1 MKKLISFIATGIT
14 LAAAVVAGA
23 YIIKQLEEESD
34 EEVKLI
40 EIEPSEKPAEDEKKK
55 VEKTKAKRETLTMPP
70 LETASNEEISEII
83 EKVLEEET
91 NLMEEIV
98 AEVIEEK
105 TVPFFE
111 DIVKEPTE
119 RIITEEIPIVEETV
133 EDVVDDIP
141 FVEEV
146 VEEPTETIAEVVE
159 EVIEEIAETVKPI
172 AEVVEEVI
180 EEVAETVEPI
190 KEVVEEVIE
199 EIVETVE
206 PIEEVVEEVIEEIV
220 KTVEPTTEAIEEVI
234 EKVKPIDK
242 VEEEV
247 VKPEVEK
254 TTDMAEKKDATVA
267 FTPSVEIY
275 PHLTERKIES
285 IIKQVNTMVE
295 ALKGLDILNLQHYV
309 VFEDEQKAYDFV
321 EEMKGLGYNT
331 AFGDSNYEVI
341 LSRQYDL
348 EVVDLEKEILAL
360 ADMSTEKE
368 GIYKGWAVKSN

>member
-111 DIVKEPTE
+111 EIVKEPTE

-159 EVIEEIAETVKPI
+159 EVIEEIV
-172 AEVVEEVI
+172 
-180 EEVAETVEPI
+180 ETVEPI
-190 KEVVEEVIE
+190 EEVVEEVIE

>member
-14 LAAAVVAGA
+14 VAAAVVAGA
-23 YIIKQLEEESD
+23 YIIRQLEEESD

-40 EIEPSEKPAEDEKKK
+40 EIEPSDKPAKEEKKK
-55 VEKTKAKRETLTMPP
+55 VEKTIAKREKHAKPP

-91 NLMEEIV
+91 DLMDEIV
-98 AEVIEEK
+98 DEVLEKK

-111 DIVKEPTE
+111 DIVEAPIE
-119 RIITEEIPIVEETV
+119 RVITEEIPIVEESV
-133 EDVVDDIP
+133 EEIIEEIVDDIP

-146 VEEPTETIAEVVE
+146 DEEPTETFAEVVEPIAEAVEEVVEEIAEAVEPIEEAVE
-159 EVIEEIAETVKPI
+159 EVIEEIAETVEP
-172 AEVVEEVI
+172 I
-180 EEVAETVEPI
+180 EEA
-190 KEVVEEVIE
+190 VEEVIE
-199 EIVETVE
+199 EIVEAVE
-206 PIEEVVEEVIEEIV
+206 PIEEDDSADEIAEEIDEPELL
-220 KTVEPTTEAIEEVI
+220 KTSETTEKA
-234 EKVKPIDK
+234 DNAD
-242 VEEEV
+242 
-247 VKPEVEK
+247 
-254 TTDMAEKKDATVA
+254 T

-285 IIKQVNTMVE
+285 IIKQVNTMVD

-321 EEMKGLGYNT
+321 EEMKGVGYNT
-331 AFGDSNYEVI
+331 AFGDSNYEVN
-341 LSRQYDL
+341 LSKQYDL
-348 EVVDLEKEILAL
+348 EVIDLEKEILAL

>member
-111 DIVKEPTE
+111 EIVKEPTE

-146 VEEPTETIAEVVE
+146 VEEPTETIA
-159 EVIEEIAETVKPI
+159 
-172 AEVVEEVI
+172 
-180 EEVAETVEPI
+180 
-190 KEVVEEVIE
+190 EVVEEVIE